1 MRYPFMAIG
10 LLLASYSMAEG
21 VAQAVIAEAEA
32 MQPYIEPAVSV
43 TSATGRYQAFIQRH
57 NAEELFD
64 LLQRAEKIASG
75 QLEYNT
81 QEPIPL
87 VLTGEEIELFKRANY
102 RDNKSLV
109 DMAARLEAFNI
120 IDIKVCSRWLGDR
133 GIEMTDLPPFIDSV
147 VSGEFEVERLQ
158 KEGYALF

>member
-10 LLLASYSMAEG
+10 LLLASYSMADDLTP
-21 VAQAVIAEAEA
+21 AVDAEAT
-32 MQPYIEPAVSV
+32 QPPAIEPAVSV
-43 TSATGRYQAFIQRH
+43 APVATRYQAYIQRH

-64 LLQRAEKIASG
+64 LLQHAEKIASG
-75 QLEYNT
+75 QLEYST

-87 VLTGEEIELFKRANY
+87 VLTGEEIELFKRENY
-102 RDNKSLV
+102 RDNKPLV
-109 DMAARLEAFNI
+109 DLAARLEAFNI

-133 GIEMTDLPPFIDSV
+133 GIEMTDLPPFIDGV
-147 VSGEFEVERLQ
+147 VSGQFEVERLQ